1 MLTYIMSPVRT
12 LPSIEQ
18 QIADDA
24 ARRDSLTMSEQRS
37 EANAKEA
44 TQSFSKE
51 EQNPLAHQNGDEK
64 TKPGITFAA
73 QEKLP
78 KLPIPDL
85 EPTLKKYLTSL
96 DPLQTAR
103 EHQDS
108 ERACDEF
115 LRTDGPGLQDKLKQY
130 ATGKSSYIEQFCKLS
145 INSCLGELLLIVD
158 RVRFISKLRQPG
170 RTQLEPFLPA
180 RG

>member
-1 MLTYIMSPVRT
+1 MLTCIMSPVRA

-18 QIADDA
+18 QLAIDA

-44 TQSFSKE
+44 HQSFSKE
-51 EQNPLAHQNGDEK
+51 EKNPLAHQNGK
-64 TKPGITFAA
+64 ASKPGITFAA
-73 QEKLP
+73 QDNLP

-103 EHQDS
+103 EHADS

-130 ATGKSSYIEQFCKLS
+130 ATGKSSYIEQFCTHACH
-145 INSCLGELLLIVD
+145 IE
-158 RVRFISKLRQPG
+158 R
-170 RTQLEPFLPA
+170 LPS
-180 RG
+180 

>member
-12 LPSIEQ
+12 LPSIDQ
-18 QIADDA
+18 QLATDS

-44 TQSFSKE
+44 HQNFSKE
-51 EQNPLAHQNGDEK
+51 EQNPLANHKATDS
-64 TKPGITFAA
+64 KPGITFAA
-73 QEKLP
+73 QDKLP

-85 EPTLKKYLTSL
+85 EPTLKKYLLAL

-103 EHQDS
+103 EHSDS

-115 LRTDGPGLQDKLKQY
+115 LRTDGPGLNDKLKQY
-130 ATGKSSYIEQFCKLS
+130 ATGKSSYIEQFCMS
-145 INSCLGELLLIVD
+145 AVETTTES
-158 RVRFISKLRQPG
+158 
-170 RTQLEPFLPA
+170 PA
-180 RG
+180 